1 MKTDKKIKSYSLD
14 EMIDK
19 HVGIKGT
26 EERHVFEGELQK
38 DVLAEMIKLTRK
50 KRNLTQSEL
59 GEMVGV
65 KKSQISKLE
74 KGLNNVTID
83 TLIKIFK
90 ALRTKMNFT
99 IQIED
104 DISLSFS

>member
-1 MKTDKKIKSYSLD
+1 MKTHGKIKSYSLN

-19 HVGIKGT
+19 HVGKKGT
-26 EERHVFEGELQK
+26 TERTVFESELQK
-38 DVLAEMIKLTRK
+38 EVLAEMIKRTRK
-50 KRNLTQSEL
+50 KRNLTQAEL

-74 KGLNNVTID
+74 NGVNNITID

-90 ALRTKMNFT
+90 ALKAKINFT
-99 IQIED
+99 IQFD
-104 DISLSFS
+104 DNVNLSYS